1 MLVHIAVMLSVSLI
15 IALPSAWGALALHY
29 QAPGGSAVKLAA
41 TAFWLLC
48 GVAAIIAVWQ
58 GRAGMALSAFALLFA
73 GLAVWWQRLVPS
85 NERQWADD
93 VAHMAD
99 ATVEGDLVTLRNVRN
114 FDWRSPTDYT
124 VRWETRR
131 YDLGKLRGVDMIMS
145 YWSRRSIAHTLI
157 SFAFDDGQ
165 YLVFSVEIRRERQ
178 EQFSEVGG
186 FFKEFELCII
196 ASDERDV
203 IRLRTNA
210 RRENTYLYRIVLPA
224 EAMRAF
230 FLAYLDEARDLAKT
244 PRFYH
249 SITDNCTT
257 VLYKMMSHI
266 VGHLPL
272 DIRIL
277 FSGYFPEY
285 VYRIGGLDRR
295 YSLEELR
302 ERGYISDRARLA
314 DRSEDFSAAIRAGIP
329 ENSELYA
336 PKERKRRFSATHLWS

>member
-1 MLVHIAVMLSVSLI
+1 MLVHIAVMLSASLI
-15 IALPSAWGALALHY
+15 IALPSAWGALALRY
-29 QAPGGSAVKLAA
+29 QMPGSPAVKFGAA
-41 TAFWLLC
+41 ALWLLC
-48 GVAAIIAVWQ
+48 GAIALIAVWQ
-58 GRAGMALSAFALLFA
+58 GRAAMAMAVFAVLVA
-73 GLAVWWQRLVPS
+73 GLAAWWQRLAPS

-99 ATVEGDLVTLRNVRN
+99 ATVEGNLVTLRNVRN

-131 YDLGKLRGVDMIMS
+131 YDLDKLCGVDMIMS

-165 YLVFSVEIRRERQ
+165 HLVFSVEIRRERQ
-178 EQFSEVGG
+178 EKFSEVGG

-196 ASDERDV
+196 AADERDV

-224 EAMRAF
+224 RAMRAF
-230 FLAYLDEARDLAKT
+230 FLAYLDEARDLAKA

-257 VLYKMMSHI
+257 VLYRMMNRI

-272 DIRIL
+272 DVRIL

-302 ERGYISDRARLA
+302 ERGYISERARVA
-314 DRSEDFSAAIRAGIP
+314 ARNESFSADIRAGILP
-329 ENSELYA
+329 LQ
-336 PKERKRRFSATHLWS
+336 PATEAV